1 MRRSSDRLSDIVE
14 RLAGTGSE
22 GVSLADVLA
31 AVGERSFGAL
41 LVLFALPNVFA
52 GVLPGLSIVLGLPLM
67 LLSLQLLVAA
77 RKPWLPARLARLEVR
92 TRELRRL
99 ADALVPRLRVLER
112 GLKPR
117 LLLMTAP
124 WAERLIGAAC
134 LALAALVFLPIPFA
148 NLLPAAGIMLFGSA
162 LLERDGLIAIAAVA
176 VTAVSLVLFGGLAF
190 AFGAAAGHAFRQLSL
205 FGG

>member
-134 LALAALVFLPIPFA
+134 LALATLVFLPIPFA

>member
-22 GVSLADVLA
+22 GISLADVLA

-52 GVLPGLSIVLGLPLM
+52 GILPGLSIVLGLPLM

-77 RKPWLPARLARLEVR
+77 RKPWLPARLARLQVR
-92 TRELRRL
+92 TMELRRL
-99 ADALVPRLRVLER
+99 AEALVPRLRVLER

-134 LALAALVFLPIPFA
+134 LALATLVFLPIPFA

-162 LLERDGLIAIAAVA
+162 LLERDGLVAIAAVA
-176 VTAVSLVLFGGLAF
+176 VTAVSLALFGGVAF

-205 FGG
+205 LGG

>member
-134 LALAALVFLPIPFA
+134 LALATLVFLPIPFA

-162 LLERDGLIAIAAVA
+162 LLERDGLVAIAAVA

-190 AFGAAAGHAFRQLSL
+190 AFGAAAGHALRQLSL